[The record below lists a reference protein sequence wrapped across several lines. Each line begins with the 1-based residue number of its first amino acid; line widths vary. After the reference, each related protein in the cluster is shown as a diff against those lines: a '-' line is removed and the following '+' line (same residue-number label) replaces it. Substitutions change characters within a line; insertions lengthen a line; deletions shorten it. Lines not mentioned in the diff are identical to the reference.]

1 MQLRLDWPCDHYK
14 DTDRIEMRSTR
25 HDYLADYLDS
35 LDKLYFVGAA
45 DCERA
50 VLAFLIGA
58 RLSPGG

>member
-25 HDYLADYLDS
+25 HADYLDS

-50 VLAFLIGA
+50 VLAFLI
-58 RLSPGG
+58 

>member
-1 MQLRLDWPCDHYK
+1 MQLRI
-14 DTDRIEMRSTR
+14 RIGSRCEVQGMIILQIISTR
-25 HDYLADYLDS
+25 S
-35 LDKLYFVGAA
+35 LDKLDFVGAA

>member
-35 LDKLYFVGAA
+35 LDKLYFVGGWEQQIMR
-45 DCERA
+45 ER
-50 VLAFLIGA
+50 G
-58 RLSPGG
+58 